1 MAFRRTILSLT
12 TGPVT
17 MWRHRPDRA
26 VADALRLLAVAGLM
40 AAQVVAAGRCA
51 ACDPGACAA
60 CVAGTGADAA
70 TAHAAAAGT
79 AACPLC
85 AAAAPGGCHAADGRA
100 AATDHDAAP
109 CECQWEPRDDE
120 PLVPP
125 SRPVV
130 DLAAAGPWPA
140 PAPADERTAAL
151 VARLPDLSDI
161 PQRPVRILLG
171 VWRN

>member
-1 MAFRRTILSLT
+1 MAFRRTPLSLT
-12 TGPVT
+12 TGLVT
-17 MWRHRPDRA
+17 MWRHRPDRR
-26 VADALRLLAVAGLM
+26 VADALRLLAVAGLV

-51 ACDPGACAA
+51 ACDADA
-60 CVAGTGADAA
+60 CVACVGGPGAGGA

-79 AACPLC
+79 ACPLC

-100 AATDHDAAP
+100 AATDHDAGP
-109 CECQWEPRDDE
+109 CECQWEPRDDD
-120 PLVPP
+120 PVVPP

-130 DLAAAGPWPA
+130 DLAATSPWPA
-140 PAPADERTAAL
+140 PASADERTAAL
-151 VARLPDLSDI
+151 VARLPDRSDI